1 MANQELNSD
10 GLKALWLKEADARE
24 ASGDRA
30 AARKMRRAAD
40 SKRAWNRVEKELRKS
55 QASHGTIDW
64 SSVIKTL
71 LPLLLNLLQQWLG

>member
-1 MANQELNSD
+1 MPSQDISSED
-10 GLKALWLKEADARE
+10 LKALWLKEAASRE

-40 SKRAWNRVEKELRKS
+40 SKRAWNRTEKELRKG

-64 SSVIKTL
+64 VSIIKALLPTL
-71 LPLLLNLLQQWLG
+71 LSLIQQWLG